1 MFTINDSRWS
11 KDLNLRQETVKLLEE
26 NTGKKFLDVGLG
38 SFLDLTPKI
47 PKQQIKLK
55 SFYPLKEM
63 INKMNRQ
70 PTSGIGKNYLQTTL
84 SDKGLISKMSGI
96 HTT

>member
-1 MFTINDSRWS
+1 M
-11 KDLNLRQETVKLLEE
+11 RQETVKLLEE

-38 SFLDLTPKI
+38 NFLDLTPNI

-63 INKMNRQ
+63 INKMKT
-70 PTSGIGKNYLQTTL
+70 TSGIGKNICKPHYLIR
-84 SDKGLISKMSGI
+84 G
-96 HTT
+96 